1 MYWVSQFVFYKIRKV
16 IKETLQK
23 KNMFKGTVD
32 VISSEPPFKEVNVR
46 LPTYPI
52 NF

>member
-1 MYWVSQFVFYKIRKV
+1 MFKGTVDV
-16 IKETLQK
+16 I
-23 KNMFKGTVD
+23 MFKGTVD

-46 LPTYPI
+46 LTTYPI

>member
-1 MYWVSQFVFYKIRKV
+1 MFKGTVDV
-16 IKETLQK
+16 I
-23 KNMFKGTVD
+23 MFKGTVD